1 MSWQNRL
8 GNQLLRPFGL
18 VVHRAPTHRFDA
30 VEEALLGLR
39 QRRYQ
44 PRRVLDVGANRGQWA
59 NKVLPIFSE
68 ARFDLLEP
76 QPSCRAALAELA
88 QRHGGRLR
96 HHAVAASAPGTNVVL
111 MAGTGDT
118 ASNTGAHVT
127 SEVNPGTVEIP
138 ATTLDTLFAAELTPA
153 DRTLLKLDIEGH
165 EIEALH
171 GAEKLLEVVEVILA
185 EVQFFEI
192 EHNGLP
198 TFSDLVVYLR
208 DRHFDLHDIA
218 CLASRRRDGRLRM
231 GDVLFVRRGSE
242 LAADVG
248 WG

>member
-39 QRRYQ
+39 QRGYQ

-59 NKVLPIFSE
+59 NKALPIFPE

-76 QPSCRAALAELA
+76 QASCRAALAALE
-88 QRHGGRLR
+88 QRHAPRLR
-96 HHAVAASAPGTNVVL
+96 HHALAASAPGTNVVQ

-118 ASNTGAHVT
+118 TSNTGAHVT
-127 SEVNPGTVEIP
+127 RQASPGTLEIP
-138 ATTLDTLFAAELTPA
+138 ATTLDALFAAELIPA
-153 DRTLLKLDIEGH
+153 DRGLLKLDIEGH
-165 EIEALH
+165 EIAALN

-198 TFSDLVVYLR
+198 TFTDLVVFLR
-208 DRHFDLHDIA
+208 DRHFDLHDVA

>member
-1 MSWQNRL
+1 ML
-8 GNQLLRPFGL
+8 
-18 VVHRAPTHRFDA
+18 
-30 VEEALLGLR
+30 E
-39 QRRYQ
+39 QRY
-44 PRRVLDVGANRGQWA
+44 
-59 NKVLPIFSE
+59 
-68 ARFDLLEP
+68 
-76 QPSCRAALAELA
+76 
-88 QRHGGRLR
+88 GGRLR

-118 ASNTGAHVT
+118 TSNTGAHVT
-127 SEVNPGTVEIP
+127 REASPGTLEIP
-138 ATTLDTLFAAELTPA
+138 ATTLDALFAAELSPA

-165 EIEALH
+165 EIDALR
-171 GAEKLLEVVEVILA
+171 GAERLLKVVEVILA

-198 TFSDLVVYLR
+198 TFTDLVVYLR
-208 DRHFDLHDIA
+208 DRHFDLHDFA